1 MRGKRLFAVIILA
14 ALIMPVPAFYA
25 LDAAFPFPREA
36 LFPPSATVVTDRDGV
51 PLRFYLAADD
61 AWRFPVALDEV
72 SPLLQKT
79 LVASE
84 DRYFYAHPGVNPAS
98 ILRAGLS
105 NLMAGRVVS
114 GASTITMQIARL
126 AEPKPRSIASKCLEI
141 FRALQL
147 EKSFSKDELFAIYLN
162 MTPYGGNIVGAGAAA
177 RLYFGKTPDRLSL
190 GEAALLTVL
199 PRSPAA
205 FDPVRRPERARK
217 ARDLVLDQLAERG
230 AVTPSEAAAARETPL
245 PRARIRPPFLAPHFC
260 DLAKK
265 TAPAA
270 TAISTTLDAR
280 LQKIALE
287 TVRGRMPEL
296 RARGIANAA
305 AVVLDLA
312 TRDVLAMV
320 GSANFFDDAHN
331 GQINGTLISR
341 SPGSALKPFLYALAF
356 DQGLIVP
363 DSILLDIPTSFS
375 GYAPKNYDGLFRGRV
390 TADEALGLSLNVPAV
405 RLLDAVGPDRLHD
418 LLRRGGLSTLDKPAA
433 HYGLALTL
441 GACEVN
447 LLSLVNL
454 YAALAMG
461 GRYAPPRL
469 LADAPRP
476 EGVRLL
482 SPEACRLTRD
492 ILAKVE
498 RPDLPVSWERA
509 RGVPAAAWKTGTSF
523 GHRDAWAAG
532 MTADLAIGVWVGNMD
547 GTPVKGISGAVHA
560 GPLLFDLFRALESEG
575 SRLPDDPHLD
585 IREIEVCAE
594 SRQLPGPSCEHRV
607 TIQYVPGRTRF
618 APCPLHKQI
627 LVDKET
633 GARLLGQRC
642 LQSRPAE
649 TATLT
654 EYPAEL
660 VAWWRATGIA
670 FDEPPPLSPDCDAVA
685 VGEPP
690 KITSP
695 SAQTPYR
702 LRPGAPEAY
711 QRVALA
717 ADAAAFTGM
726 FYWFLDGELAARG
739 APGEK
744 LFMKLTPGPHRMVVV
759 DDLGRMDAVTFNV
772 EKEGT

>member
-1 MRGKRLFAVIILA
+1 MA
-14 ALIMPVPAFYA
+14 ALLPVLAFYV
-25 LDAAFPFPREA
+25 LDAAFPFPRDA
-36 LFPPSATVVTDRDGV
+36 LFPPSASVVQDRNGA

-61 AWRFPVALDEV
+61 AWRFPVALTDV

-84 DRYFYAHPGVNPAS
+84 DRFFYAHPGVNPAS
-98 ILRAGLS
+98 ILRAALS
-105 NLMAGRVVS
+105 NMLAGRVVS
-114 GASTITMQIARL
+114 GASTISMQIARL
-126 AEPKPRSIASKCLEI
+126 AEPKPRTIAAKCQEV

-147 EKSFSKDELFAIYLN
+147 EKTFSKDELLSMYLN
-162 MTPYGGNIVGAGAAA
+162 MTPYGGNIVGVGAAA

-199 PRSPAA
+199 PRAPAA
-205 FDPVRRPERARK
+205 FDPVRRPEAARK
-217 ARDLVLDQLAERG
+217 ARNLVLDQLAERG
-230 AVTPSEAAAARETPL
+230 AITLAEAAEARKTPL
-245 PRARIRPPFLAPHFC
+245 PRARTRPPFLAPHFC
-260 DLAKK
+260 DLAKNA
-265 TAPAA
+265 APAG
-270 TAISTTLDAR
+270 TAGTTITTTLDSRA
-280 LQKIALE
+280 QKIALE
-287 TVRGRMPEL
+287 TMRGRMDEL

-320 GSANFFDDAHN
+320 GSAAFFDDARN
-331 GQINGTLISR
+331 GQINGTLIAR

-356 DQGLIVP
+356 DQGRIVP
-363 DSILLDIPTSFS
+363 DSILLDIPTSFA

-390 TADEALGLSLNVPAV
+390 TADEALSHSLNVPAV
-405 RLLDAVGPDRLHD
+405 RLLDAIGPDKLHD

-433 HYGLALTL
+433 YYGLALTL

-447 LLSLVNL
+447 LLSLTNL

-469 LADAPRP
+469 LANAPRP
-476 EGVRLL
+476 EGVQLL
-482 SPEACRLTRD
+482 SPEACHLTTD
-492 ILAKVE
+492 ILTKVE
-498 RPDLPVSWERA
+498 RPDLPASWERA

-523 GHRDAWAAG
+523 GHRDAWAVG
-532 MTADLAIGVWVGNMD
+532 FTADHAIGVWVGNMD

-575 SRLPDDPHLD
+575 SSLPDNPYLD
-585 IREIEVCAE
+585 IAEIEVCAE
-594 SRQLPGPSCEHRV
+594 SRQLPGPHCEHRV
-607 TIQYVPGRTRF
+607 KVKYIPGRTRF

-633 GARLLGQRC
+633 GKRLLGQRC
-642 LQSRPAE
+642 LKRRPAE
-649 TATLT
+649 AVTLM

-670 FDEPPPLSPDCDAVA
+670 FAEPPGLSPDCDSVA
-685 VGEPP
+685 MGEPP

-695 SAQTPYR
+695 SAQTPYL

-711 QRVALA
+711 QRVALT
-717 ADAAAFTGM
+717 ADASALSGM
-726 FYWFLDGELAARG
+726 FYWYLDGELAARG
-739 APGEK
+739 APGER
-744 LFMKLTPGPHRMVVV
+744 LFMKLSPGPHRLVLV